1 MNALAAPLG
10 LLAELTHR
18 CPLAC
23 PYCSNPLE
31 LEGRA
36 SELDTE
42 TWARVMREAGAMGV
56 LQVHLS
62 GGEPASRR
70 DLETITKAAHDAGLY
85 TNLITS
91 AVGVTEPRLQALV
104 DAGLDHVQISIQD
117 SEPAE
122 ADRVAGYDGAYTRKI
137 ALARAVTKAGLR
149 LTVNAVIHKH
159 NITRI
164 PQMIEHALEL
174 GAQRIEIAHVQYY
187 GWAMPNRAA
196 LMPARA
202 DAQAAVA
209 QIEELR
215 RAYHGRI
222 VIDAVTPDYFAKYPK
237 ACMGGWGK
245 RSLNVTPSGRVLP
258 CHAAETI
265 PGPRILER
273 ARPRAR
279 GNLGIIARLH
289 GVSRHVMDEGALREL
304 RLSRARFRRLP
315 LPGLCAPGRCARR
328 RSRLP
333 FVAASPYRRRARG
346 SGRRSA
352 VPLSRPLKSALS
364 LWAAADR

>member
-1 MNALAAPLG
+1 
-10 LLAELTHR
+10 
-18 CPLAC
+18 
-23 PYCSNPLE
+23 
-31 LEGRA
+31 
-36 SELDTE
+36 
-42 TWARVMREAGAMGV
+42 MGV

-70 DLETITKAAHDAGLY
+70 DLETITKSAHDAGLY

-91 AVGVTEPRLQALV
+91 AVGVTQARLEALV

-122 ADRVAGYDGAYTRKI
+122 ADRVAGYDGAYVRKV

-202 DAQAAVA
+202 DAFAAVA

-237 ACMGGWGK
+237 ALHGRLGHALAQRDAFGGACFHAMRRK
-245 RSLNVTPSGRVLP
+245 PSG
-258 CHAAETI
+258 T
-265 PGPRILER
+265 
-273 ARPRAR
+273 
-279 GNLGIIARLH
+279 
-289 GVSRHVMDEGALREL
+289 
-304 RLSRARFRRLP
+304 
-315 LPGLCAPGRCARR
+315 
-328 RSRLP
+328 
-333 FVAASPYRRRARG
+333 RG
-346 SGRRSA
+346 SGTCVIIRSPKSGNRLPPSWPFAARRG
-352 VPLSRPLKSALS
+352 
-364 LWAAADR
+364 